1 MEYRLIVDSCCE
13 LIDELR
19 EKLGA
24 ERVPLSMYVD
34 GKEFVDNENLD
45 VQTFIKAMVESKN
58 IVKSSCPSPE
68 AFVEKFRK
76 AGHIFAVTLSSKLSA
91 TYNSAVVAKGIVE
104 GEDPSKKIHVF
115 DSLSATAGELLI
127 GLKILEC
134 VEKNLS
140 WEKIINTVDGFIKEM
155 KTFFVLESL
164 ENLIKA
170 GRMSRVKA
178 QLAYALSI
186 RPIMGA
192 DDEGNIKLYK
202 KIRGSKKAL
211 SNMVDMISD
220 YGQDIANKTLIITY
234 CNCLDKAEYVK
245 TLIKEKY
252 NFKAIHMVPC
262 GGLSSLYANEGG
274 VVIAYS

>member
-104 GEDPSKKIHVF
+104 GKTPPKKF
-115 DSLSATAGELLI
+115 MFLI
-127 GLKILEC
+127 PFRLPPASC
-134 VEKNLS
+134 
-140 WEKIINTVDGFIKEM
+140 
-155 KTFFVLESL
+155 
-164 ENLIKA
+164 
-170 GRMSRVKA
+170 
-178 QLAYALSI
+178 
-186 RPIMGA
+186 
-192 DDEGNIKLYK
+192 
-202 KIRGSKKAL
+202 
-211 SNMVDMISD
+211 
-220 YGQDIANKTLIITY
+220 
-234 CNCLDKAEYVK
+234 
-245 TLIKEKY
+245 
-252 NFKAIHMVPC
+252 
-262 GGLSSLYANEGG
+262 
-274 VVIAYS
+274 